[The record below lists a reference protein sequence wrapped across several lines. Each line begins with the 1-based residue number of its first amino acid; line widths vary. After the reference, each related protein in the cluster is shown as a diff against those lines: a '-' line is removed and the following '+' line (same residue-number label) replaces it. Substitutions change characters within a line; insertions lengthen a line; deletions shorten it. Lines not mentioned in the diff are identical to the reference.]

1 VRTSLNLLIKEKSKI
16 NQVKGN
22 IESVLLILHEK
33 KSEQKILDVFHENN
47 SLIHMRT
54 HNCLSNSKCLETL
67 IVKGDSKKIY
77 ELLKKLQK
85 CKPSYL
91 DLITP

>member
-1 VRTSLNLLIKEKSKI
+1 
-16 NQVKGN
+16 
-22 IESVLLILHEK
+22 
-33 KSEQKILDVFHENN
+33 
-47 SLIHMRT
+47 MRT